1 MRKYGIALFDLD
13 GTLSESGEGILEC
26 VRSIFTEM
34 KRPLPD
40 EEEIRRFIGPPM
52 YESLKRVGF
61 NDKDAETGV
70 EIYKRNFVKTGIYKN
85 KVYDG
90 MFDVLERLK
99 AEGVRLGVASTK
111 YQLFTDRIIHML
123 ELDKYFD
130 IIGGSTSLTGDI
142 PENETPRHDKID
154 VMNYVIN
161 SLKKDDSDRVVMI
174 GDTKYD
180 ADGAAKVGCDFIGC
194 LFGYGTKEEMIEYY
208 TCGLPMFV
216 SCPKEITGLIVKPDI
231 NANSSGSTMPIF

>member
-1 MRKYGIALFDLD
+1 MKKYDIALFDLD

-26 VRSIFTEM
+26 VRMIFKEM
-34 KRPLPD
+34 DRPLPD

-61 NDKDAETGV
+61 NHEDAQTGV

-90 MFDVLERLK
+90 IFEVLDSLK
-99 AEGVRLGVASTK
+99 ASGVKLGVASTK
-111 YQLFTDRIIHML
+111 YQKFTDKIITML

-130 IIGGSTSLTGDI
+130 VVGGSTSLTGDT
-142 PENETPRHDKID
+142 PDCEKPRHNKID
-154 VMNYVIN
+154 VMNYVIEELRTSGN
-161 SLKKDDSDRVVMI
+161 DKTVMI

-194 LFGYGTKEEMIEYY
+194 LFGYGSKKEMEDYY
-208 TCGLPMFV
+208 TIGTPMFAET
-216 SCPKEITGLIVKPDI
+216 PHNITQFIL
-231 NANSSGSTMPIF
+231 